1 MNTGLYLSGLPVA
14 IPECNIAITPPTIR
28 EICGQGE
35 DDFFLNVQ
43 TFANAERTADF
54 VKQGNSRLENL
65 SDFQILVMM
74 ILEDDEFRGRIE
86 DFLSLI
92 FPNYRCRFEPGS
104 ICFYADEGSSRIL
117 GQINPYNF
125 EAFQSVLSDLFLPKI
140 GDYEEKDYNPVNE
153 RAAEIAEKL
162 KKGNEIR
169 RKIKQSEKGD
179 ADNDESI
186 FGTFTSVL
194 AIGLQ
199 MDINVLYS
207 YTPFQIFDAYKRYN
221 MKQDFDLY
229 RKIATTPLMDASK
242 IDEPKNWVG
251 NIYK

>member
-14 IPECNIAITPPTIR
+14 IPECNIAITTPTIR

-65 SDFQILVMM
+65 SDFQILVMI

-86 DFLSLI
+86 NFLSLI

-125 EAFQSVLSDLFLPKI
+125 QTVLSDLFLPKI

-199 MDINVLYS
+199 MDINVLYN

-229 RKIATTPLMDASK
+229 RKIASTPLMVASK

>member
-1 MNTGLYLSGLPVA
+1 M
-14 IPECNIAITPPTIR
+14 
-28 EICGQGE
+28 
-35 DDFFLNVQ
+35 
-43 TFANAERTADF
+43 
-54 VKQGNSRLENL
+54 
-65 SDFQILVMM
+65 
-74 ILEDDEFRGRIE
+74 
-86 DFLSLI
+86 
-92 FPNYRCRFEPGS
+92 
-104 ICFYADEGSSRIL
+104 
-117 GQINPYNF
+117 
-125 EAFQSVLSDLFLPKI
+125 
-140 GDYEEKDYNPVNE
+140 
-153 RAAEIAEKL
+153 

-199 MDINVLYS
+199 MDINVLYN

>member
-65 SDFQILVMM
+65 SDFQILVMI

-86 DFLSLI
+86 NFLSLI
-92 FPNYRCRFEPGS
+92 FPNYR
-104 ICFYADEGSSRIL
+104 CFYADEGSSRIL

-125 EAFQSVLSDLFLPKI
+125 EAFQTVLSDLFLPKI

-199 MDINVLYS
+199 MDINVLYN
-207 YTPFQIFDAYKRYN
+207 YTPFQIFDAYKRYD